1 MCGEGGLETRNR
13 RHAEGSGASQ
23 QKVPTDDEA
32 GFAWSFNCH
41 GPAMTEAETPSV
53 EPNPSSSEAR
63 TATRDEALAPFHVSR
78 ETSDRLTRFI
88 ALLCER
94 QLRMNLVASSTIPQ
108 VWTRHVADSL
118 QLLALAPDA
127 RRWVDLGSGAGF
139 PGIVIACALAD
150 MPGAH
155 LDLVES
161 IGKKVAFLGEA
172 VAATGAP
179 ATVHHAR
186 IEAVAPEL
194 AGHVDIVTARALAP
208 LSSLLTMIN
217 PFMEKG
223 AKALLHKGQDVDAE
237 LTEAA
242 KYWNIDYDAV
252 PSQTDPRGRILV
264 VRRLKRRG
272 RKL

>member
-1 MCGEGGLETRNR
+1 MTEGGPSEAASTSPEMGGPEHDQAL
-13 RHAEGSGASQ
+13 AEGA
-23 QKVPTDDEA
+23 
-32 GFAWSFNCH
+32 
-41 GPAMTEAETPSV
+41 PANAD
-53 EPNPSSSEAR
+53 
-63 TATRDEALAPFHVSR
+63 RDQALAPFHVSR
-78 ETSDRLTRFI
+78 ETSERLTRFV

-94 QLRMNLVASSTIPQ
+94 QQRMNLVAASTIPQ

-118 QLLALAPDA
+118 QLLRLAPEA
-127 RRWVDLGSGAGF
+127 RRWADLGSGAGF

-150 MPGAH
+150 IPGAH
-155 LDLVES
+155 VDLVES
-161 IGKKVAFLGEA
+161 VGKKAAFLGEA
-172 VAATGAP
+172 VATTGAP

-186 IEAVAPEL
+186 VDAVAPQL

-208 LSSLLTMIN
+208 LSILLTMIN
-217 PFMEKG
+217 PFIEKG

-242 KYWNIDYDAV
+242 KYWTIDYDAV

-272 RKL
+272 GKH